1 MTAWVEKSPG
11 QNAAVIDEDSGL
23 GDSAVLVGLDRLDW
37 IRLPEKLGGMQV
49 RVLSREQTLCPFHK
63 NHDCAHYHLDSGF
76 SVAECDQFYWYRK
89 VTP

>member
-1 MTAWVEKSPG
+1 MTAWIDKRPG
-11 QNAAVIDEDSGL
+11 QNAAVIDADSGL
-23 GDSAVLVGLDRLDW
+23 GVLVGLDSPDW

-63 NHDCAHYHLDSGF
+63 SHDCAHYHLDSGF

>member
-1 MTAWVEKSPG
+1 MTEWFNKHPG
-11 QNAAVIDEDSGL
+11 QTSAVLGEDSGL
-23 GDSAVLVGLDRLDW
+23 GDSAVLVGLDSPDW

-49 RVLSREQTLCPFHK
+49 KVLTREQALCPFHK
-63 NHDCAHYHLDSGF
+63 DHDCAHYHLESGF